1 MKLVTSS
8 LRLLVAAALTAAAA
22 AATTAQEPPP
32 ENPSAPVNK
41 ELIEA
46 ALKLTQ
52 SAAVKYEITLAEEGK
67 PVATLRK
74 DPVLKWS
81 NPSVGEIH
89 GNVFLWTV
97 DNRPAAVGSLFKW
110 FTPHTHMSH
119 EFHSLSEVPL
129 AANYEE
135 REVWRPQKGGVTFAP
150 VPRAARPADTAT
162 RRLLQMREIAKG
174 FSATKTERDGNQ
186 QELRLLPQPVY
197 RYAAANQKIIDGALF
212 VLVQGTDP
220 EVFVL
225 LEARGEPESAQWML
239 AAARM
244 NSVGFDLRYHDATI
258 WTAEIM
264 PWKDVGSHAEPYTT
278 FMFKMP

>member
-1 MKLVTSS
+1 MKSAS
-8 LRLLVAAALTAAAA
+8 FSQRALVAAALLAAA
-22 AATTAQEPPP
+22 AATAQERSP
-32 ENPSAPVNK
+32 EGDAPPVNK
-41 ELIEA
+41 ELIES

-52 SAAVKYEITLAEEGK
+52 SEAVKYEFTLSGDAMS
-67 PVATLRK
+67 VATLQK

-97 DNRPAAVGSLFKW
+97 DSRPVAVGSLFKW

-119 EFHSLSEVPL
+119 EFHSLAEVPL
-129 AANYEE
+129 VARYED
-135 REVWRPQKGGVTFAP
+135 REAWRPTKGGVTFAP

-174 FSATKTERDGNQ
+174 LSATKTERDGNQ

-197 RYAAANQKIIDGALF
+197 RYAAAKRQIIDGALF

-225 LEARGEPESAQWML
+225 LEARGEPDTAQWML

-258 WTAEIM
+258 WNAEIM
-264 PWKDVGSHAEPYTT
+264 PWKNVSSHAEPYTT

>member
-1 MKLVTSS
+1 MKLATLS
-8 LRLLVAAALTAAAA
+8 LGVLVAIALAASPSAL
-22 AATTAQEPPP
+22 AQEPPP
-32 ENPSAPVNK
+32 ENDAAPVNK
-41 ELIEA
+41 ELIDA

-52 SAAVKYEITLAEEGK
+52 SAAVKYEFTLADGAK
-67 PVATLRK
+67 SVAALRN

-97 DNRPAAVGSLFKW
+97 DSRPVAVGSLFKW

-119 EFHSLSEVPL
+119 EFHSLAEVPL
-129 AANYEE
+129 VAKYEE
-135 REVWRPQKGGVTFAP
+135 REVWQPQKGGVTFAP
-150 VPRAARPADTAT
+150 VPRAARPADTAA

-186 QELRLLPQPVY
+186 QELRLLPQPIY
-197 RYAAANQKIIDGALF
+197 RYAAAKQKIIDGALF

-225 LEARGEPESAQWML
+225 LEARGEPDTAQWML
-239 AAARM
+239 APARM
-244 NSVGFDLRYHDATI
+244 NSVAFDLRYHDASI
-258 WTAEIM
+258 WNVEIM
-264 PWKDVGSHAEPYTT
+264 PWSDVGSHAQPYTT